1 VNLSKVVFITTTVLF
16 SFACSDNRTEGTQP
30 ESNALTLEP
39 FTTMSKKP
47 KETESYVVNNKIIA
61 AIKTHD
67 FGVFRRAY
75 EKTDNKNSF
84 IISDDGTD
92 IYYLFMFMG
101 VDDSRYFDL
110 ILEHSNPNIVDK
122 LDGITPIFR
131 AAFHC
136 QLDKVKKLIEKG
148 ANVNYVSQTKTYYT
162 HNAKGVTPLH
172 ITASNSCYQ
181 LTKLLLAH
189 GANKQVRTEEGL
201 TPYGIAI
208 NSSNPA
214 MAKLLSF

>member
-1 VNLSKVVFITTTVLF
+1 MNLSKVVFVTTIALF
-16 SFACSDNRTEGTQP
+16 ICACSDDGNEGTQP
-30 ESNALTLEP
+30 KSIASTSESATVTPEK
-39 FTTMSKKP
+39 SKKAD
-47 KETESYVVNNKIIA
+47 SYVVNNKMIA

-75 EKTDNKNSF
+75 EKTDNKNFF
-84 IISDDGTD
+84 IIDEDGTD

-122 LDGITPIFR
+122 LDGITPLFR
-131 AAFHC
+131 AAFHY
-136 QLDKVKKLIEKG
+136 QLDKAKKLIEKG

-181 LTKLLLAH
+181 LTKLFLAH
-189 GANKQVRTEEGL
+189 GANKQVITEEGL
-201 TPYGIAI
+201 TPYDIAI